1 MLSTFALNLNL
12 RHNFL
17 MDHNVPA
24 TKFRSLLAKVTRVID
39 HHEDEAMYP
48 PDAATDI
55 ALVGLGL
62 TVCS

>member
-1 MLSTFALNLNL
+1 
-12 RHNFL
+12 

-24 TKFRSLLAKVTRVID
+24 TRFRPLLAKVTRVID

-48 PDAATDI
+48 PDAAADI
-55 ALVGLGL
+55 ALVGWGL